1 MSAARRCFRRRRT
14 DQCLEDGTAAVCSR
28 FRRMALRW
36 LRQHTVTVVFAI
48 VVLLIWA
55 LVFYEIFID

>member
-1 MSAARRCFRRRRT
+1 VNDLALCVNGAKVEFEVGMP
-14 DQCLEDGTAAVCSR
+14 
-28 FRRMALRW
+28 LRW

>member
-1 MSAARRCFRRRRT
+1 VSVARRCFRRRRT